1 MIEMQKEKKNDHHSR
16 SDETPLNY
24 QLRQSSEPED
34 LIDESPHFQ
43 KIVSASAVN
52 GGMRDIPEFKG
63 KDWLKFKRR
72 IQTAFKVAKIHTYL
86 HHHPREGSRIELYN
100 DDIAKGLIEQKLDD
114 AQYELVKDAT
124 YAKDAWEILMK
135 ANDKRAQ
142 LKENDLWIK
151 YLEHRLKPDQSIKT
165 YLDEITSLWHQL
177 KAHKNNITEHGL
189 CVKVLHGLR
198 DTYESTKDAAIA
210 SEVENIETLRN
221 LLLSAERGKKTKE
234 EHVKALRAEAQ
245 KSKKE
250 NQNRK
255 HKCWKCKTNRHS
267 ANECWKLHPE
277 LKPQQD
283 QTSQKPKATRAQANT
298 AAAISPATPNES
310 EIYGW
315 VAEARLTANQG
326 IIQFDNH
333 DPDYVPQE
341 DDMMIDCGANL
352 SMTNERSILVNY
364 QNLRQPIKVGTSN
377 GQLMHAV
384 GHGQLHLFNG
394 RVTLPNVLF
403 VPNVERTLLATKS
416 FSKQGYEIRIQRRMR
431 ILDHDKNLIYQ
442 PKEHND
448 LYFIP
453 KKFIATITAMMAVTL
468 QQAHQ
473 RFGHA
478 SSERLRHLNSTTTGL
493 KVTGTER
500 DFCKACALGKSRA
513 KPFPTQRTTKPTYA
527 NQIISSDLKGPL
539 MVTGKGEYRYYIT
552 FNDLYSTWC
561 HVDFLQRKSASE
573 VLRAVKKFFAL
584 AESETNQ
591 KTTIFLTDNGSEY
604 VNTEMS
610 NYLLQQKITHQR
622 TAPYC
627 PQQNGSAERRNQ
639 TLMGMARCVLIE
651 SNLHHSYWPFA
662 IKYAAYTLNRLPT
675 RSQEWNTPFEAWHK
689 RKPSVKHLR
698 PFGCIG
704 YSHRDKSL
712 RESALDTTSQRCIF
726 LGYSDNQKAFILE
739 RTSDQR
745 PIISRNV
752 NFAEQEYE
760 SKIDSQSTET
770 TEAVE
775 NDPLQEDGPPESD
788 IACFSSKASDEN
800 PTSYAA
806 AMATPER
813 EQWHQAAAAEIQAHK
828 ENNTWTLVDRPKNAK
843 VIKGRWVF
851 SKKHTAQGKK
861 HKARFVA
868 KGFTQTAGVDYHE
881 TFASVLTQTSLRFL
895 IILAITFGWPICQ
908 KDFTTAYLNA
918 ILTLPL
924 YMFQPEG
931 FAETGGG
938 ARKVCL
944 LNKALYGLRQ
954 AGRAWQHALFDAL
967 HELEFQQSQ
976 KEPCIWFKRTS
987 SYLILIGIY
996 VDDLVITGS
1005 DSDQLEKISNELGKR
1020 FKMKHLG
1027 DLREFL
1033 GIRATR
1039 TVDSITLDQTTYI
1052 EQIVK
1057 QFGMTDAANISTPMD
1072 ATYHTT
1078 LDDEKEDKYPTREA
1092 IGCLTYI
1099 ANATRPDISFAVN
1112 NLARHVS
1119 HPTKRLWNAIKRIIR
1134 YLKTT
1139 KTIGLTF
1146 RKSNLAL
1153 EAWADSDFAGDLHDR
1168 KSTSGWALTIGGNTV
1183 AWKSQKQ
1190 KAVSLSTTE
1199 AEYIAACEA
1208 SKEAIWLRDLLQ
1220 ELKLA
1225 ENKVTLLNQDN
1236 QSAIFLEK
1244 NHSVKQ
1250 RSKHID
1256 IKYHFIRDLVQQ
1268 GSITIRYCPTHEM
1281 TADMLTKPLSKLS
1294 FTKHRD
1300 TLMNIV
1306 KNNSDDQNLPD
1317 SHRVRSEEEC

>member
-1 MIEMQKEKKNDHHSR
+1 MIEMQREKKNDHHSR

-114 AQYELVKDAT
+114 AQYELVKDANH
-124 YAKDAWEILMK
+124 AKDAWEILMK

-250 NQNRK
+250 KQNRK

-277 LKPQQD
+277 LRPQQA
-283 QTSQKPKATRAQANT
+283 QTSQKPKTTRTQANT
-298 AAAISPATPNES
+298 AAAISFPATPNES

-364 QNLRQPIKVGTSN
+364 QDLRQPIKVGTSN

-394 RVTLPNVLF
+394 KVTLPNVLF

-453 KKFIATITAMMAVTL
+453 KEFIATITANMAVTL

-561 HVDFLQRKSASE
+561 HVDFLQRKSAPE
-573 VLRAVKKFFAL
+573 VLRAVQKFFAL

-622 TAPYC
+622 TAPYS

-651 SNLHHSYWPFA
+651 SNLDHSYWPFA
-662 IKYAAYTLNRLPT
+662 VKYAAYTLNRLPT
-675 RSQEWNTPFEAWHK
+675 RSQAWRTPFETWHK
-689 RKPSVKHLR
+689 QKPTVKHLR
-698 PFGCIG
+698 PFGCIA
-704 YSHRDKSL
+704 YSHRDKSI
-712 RESALDTTSQRCIF
+712 RASALDSTSQRCIF
-726 LGYSDNQKAFILE
+726 LGYSETQKAFILE
-739 RTSDQR
+739 RTSDQK
-745 PIISRNV
+745 PITSRNV
-752 NFAEQEYE
+752 SFAEQEY
-760 SKIDSQSTET
+760 SKPASDLPDTQQTPEKET
-770 TEAVE
+770 Y
-775 NDPLQEDGPPESD
+775 PLHEDGLGDAEITSHAAAALESTP
-788 IACFSSKASDEN
+788 K
-800 PTSYAA
+800 SYAD
-806 AMATPER
+806 AMRTPER
-813 EQWHQAAAAEIQAHK
+813 DAWHQAAIDEIQAHHDN
-828 ENNTWTLVDRPKNAK
+828 ETWTLVDRPKNAK
-843 VIKGRWVF
+843 IIQGRWVF
-851 SKKHTAQGKK
+851 TTKRTAQGTK

-868 KGFTQTAGVDYHE
+868 KGFSQTAGVDYQE
-881 TFASVLTQTSLRFL
+881 TYASVLTQTSLRLL
-895 IILAITFGWPICQ
+895 IHLAVTFDWPLCQ

-918 ILTLPL
+918 HLTLPI

-931 FAETGGG
+931 FLAPGGG
-938 ARKVCL
+938 AKKVCR
-944 LNKALYGLRQ
+944 LNKALYGLKQ
-954 AGRAWQHALFDAL
+954 AGRAWQHSLFDTL
-967 HELEFQQSQ
+967 QELSFKQSK

-987 SYLILIGIY
+987 SYIIIIGVY

-1005 DSDQLEKISNELGKR
+1005 DNNQLERISNELGKR

-1039 TVDSITLDQTTYI
+1039 IQNGITLDQTTYI
-1052 EQIVK
+1052 EQIID
-1057 QFGMTDAANISTPMD
+1057 QFGMADAANISTPMD

-1112 NLARHVS
+1112 NLARNVS

-1134 YLKTT
+1134 YLKAT

-1146 RKSNLAL
+1146 RRSDLTL
-1153 EAWADSDFAGDLHDR
+1153 EAWADSDFAGDIEDR
-1168 KSTSGWALTIGGNTV
+1168 KSTSGWLLTIGGNTV
-1183 AWKSQKQ
+1183 AWKSQNRSKLRCRQ
-1190 KAVSLSTTE
+1190 RRLSTL
-1199 AEYIAACEA
+1199 
-1208 SKEAIWLRDLLQ
+1208 LRA
-1220 ELKLA
+1220 KPPR
-1225 ENKVTLLNQDN
+1225 KRYGCRTYY
-1236 QSAIFLEK
+1236 K
-1244 NHSVKQ
+1244 N
-1250 RSKHID
+1250 
-1256 IKYHFIRDLVQQ
+1256 
-1268 GSITIRYCPTHEM
+1268 
-1281 TADMLTKPLSKLS
+1281 LSG
-1294 FTKHRD
+1294 
-1300 TLMNIV
+1300 I
-1306 KNNSDDQNLPD
+1306 
-1317 SHRVRSEEEC
+1317 